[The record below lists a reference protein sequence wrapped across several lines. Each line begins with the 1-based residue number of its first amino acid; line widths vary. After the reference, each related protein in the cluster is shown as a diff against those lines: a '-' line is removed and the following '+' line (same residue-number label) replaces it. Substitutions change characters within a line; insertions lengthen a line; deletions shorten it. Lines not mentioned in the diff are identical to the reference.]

1 MCANCINSQFR
12 IQFNCI
18 NSHFDEYLQSNLS
31 CREIAEK
38 YNIPNSLIFYYI
50 KKYDNCKNVS
60 QTNETKHKDDKQFEN
75 LYIEMKNSMKI

>member
-1 MCANCINSQFR
+1 MKYKRKKTNNGILAMN
-12 IQFNCI
+12 
-18 NSHFDEYLQSNLS
+18 EYLQSNLT

-50 KKYDNCKNVS
+50 KKFDNSKNVS
-60 QTNETKHKDDKQFEN
+60 KANEIKHEDDKLFEN